1 MLTRLAL
8 TYAECEVLQKTFVF
22 LELITEI
29 INTDTVLSRLHGILV
44 QSSGEVI
51 NLPVKLSDLV
61 IILALSDLVI
71 FLTGIITWGDSPSCG
86 AQ

>member
-51 NLPVKLSDLV
+51 NLPVK
-61 IILALSDLVI
+61 
-71 FLTGIITWGDSPSCG
+71 
-86 AQ
+86 